1 MSTTTKP
8 VKTSARP
15 ARSLAILAL
24 VLIAL
29 TGLVFVQGATAV
41 RLGLDLRGG
50 TSVTL
55 QPRIAPGENGKVTNE
70 AIDQAVSII
79 RQRVNSLG
87 VAESEVAAQGSGTA
101 RQIVISVPG
110 DTGRRVVELVGQTA
124 ELRFR
129 QVLAIAASTGA
140 VDPAATPATGISP
153 EVNAKFAAL
162 DCTKAEN
169 LQGSGSDAPEET
181 IVACDRA
188 GTAKYILAPAEVLG
202 RQISKASA
210 GLDAQSGSAWYVSL
224 TFNGEGTAA
233 FGAITARVT
242 SLASPLNQVAIVL
255 DGLVVSAPRINE
267 AIPSGSAQ
275 ITGSFTQLEAQD
287 LANVLKYGALPLA
300 FDRGE
305 VQQVSPTL
313 GADQLS
319 AGLLAG
325 GLGLGLVL
333 LYSLL
338 YYRGLGLV
346 TVGSLAIAGSL
357 VYLLFLLLGEWI
369 GFTLTLAGIAG
380 AIVAIG
386 VTADSFIIYFERIR
400 DEIREGRSLRTA
412 VETGWS
418 RARRTI
424 LVADFVSIIAAVL
437 LYFFAVGGVRGF
449 AFTLGLTT
457 LVDLIVVFAFTKPIV
472 TILAKLNFF
481 ASGHPLSG
489 LSAKSTG
496 TLPVA
501 KEA

>member
-8 VKTSARP
+8 VKTTARP

-29 TGLVFVQGATAV
+29 TGLVFVQGATQV

-87 VAESEVAAQGSGTA
+87 VAESEVAAQGSGVN

-129 QVLAIAASTGA
+129 QVLATAAATGA
-140 VDPAATPATGISP
+140 ADPAATPATGVSP

-162 DCTKAEN
+162 DCTKPEN
-169 LQGSGSDAPEET
+169 LQGSGADAPTDT

-188 GTAKYILAPAEVLG
+188 GLTKYILAPAEVLG

-224 TFNGEGTAA
+224 TFNGEGTTA
-233 FGAITARVT
+233 FGAITSRVT
-242 SLASPLNQVAIVL
+242 SLAAPLNQVAIVL

-267 AIPSGSAQ
+267 AIPSGNAQ

-287 LANVLKYGALPLA
+287 LANVLKYGALPLS

-333 LYSLL
+333 LYSML

-346 TVGSLAIAGSL
+346 TVGSLAVAGSL
-357 VYLLFLLLGEWI
+357 VYLMFLLLGEWI

-457 LVDLIVVFAFTKPIV
+457 LVDLIVVFVFTKPIV
-472 TILAKLNFF
+472 TILAKMKFF

>member
-8 VKTSARP
+8 VKTTARP

-24 VLIAL
+24 VLITL
-29 TGLVFVQGATAV
+29 TGLAFIQSATAV

-87 VAESEVAAQGSGTA
+87 VAESEVAAQGSGTN

-129 QVLAIAASTGA
+129 QVLATAASTGA
-140 VDPAATPATGISP
+140 ADPAATPATGVSA

-169 LQGSGSDAPEET
+169 LQGSGADAPGDT
-181 IVACDRA
+181 IVACDRS
-188 GTAKYILAPAEVLG
+188 GGAKYILAPAEVLG

-210 GLDAQSGSAWYVSL
+210 GLDAQSGSSWYVSL
-224 TFNGEGTAA
+224 TFNGEGTSA
-233 FGAITARVT
+233 FGAITSRVT
-242 SLASPLNQVAIVL
+242 SLAPPLNQVAIVL

-267 AIPSGSAQ
+267 AIPSGNAQ

-313 GADQLS
+313 GADQLN

-357 VYLLFLLLGEWI
+357 VYLLFLLLGKWI

-472 TILAKLNFF
+472 TILAKMNFF

-501 KEA
+501 GEA